1 MRRQD
6 REVKDMNNIL
16 NIVSKCK
23 VCRIAMLDKNKTYIV
38 PLNYGYSYND
48 KALLLFFHSA
58 PEGRKIDLLKS
69 NPDVCF
75 EMDCGHGLVTG
86 DIACKYG
93 YIYESVIGEGKIIFI
108 ENEEEKLYALNQIM
122 KHQTETDKDYIFDD
136 STLRRTIV
144 YKLAVET
151 INGKVKKI

>member
-1 MRRQD
+1 
-6 REVKDMNNIL
+6 
-16 NIVSKCK
+16 
-23 VCRIAMLDKNKTYIV
+23 
-38 PLNYGYSYND
+38 
-48 KALLLFFHSA
+48 
-58 PEGRKIDLLKS
+58 
-69 NPDVCF
+69 
-75 EMDCGHGLVTG
+75 HGLVTG

>member
-1 MRRQD
+1 MRRED
-6 REVKDMNNIL
+6 REIKDMNNIL

-38 PLNYGYSYND
+38 PLNYGYSFND
-48 KALLLFFHSA
+48 KALLLFFHSSL
-58 PEGRKIDLLKS
+58 EGRKIDLLKN

-108 ENEEEKLYALNQIM
+108 ENEEEKPYALNQIM
-122 KHQTETDKDYIFDD
+122 KHQTGIDKDYIFDA
-136 STLRRTIV
+136 SNLRRTIA
-144 YKLAVET
+144 YKLTVET
-151 INGKVKKI
+151 INGKVKKL